1 MTVEA
6 IRLQNFMA
14 FEDTD
19 WLELRSISLLFGRNS
34 SGKSAIIRALLLL
47 KQSLNSTQ
55 ETGPLSFVTKTGID
69 QGSFRETV
77 HKQQKDLA
85 EDESESRNM
94 IFSFRCNLEKEL
106 ILDQLRE
113 RLNPDQIESWQPN
126 INLNDLTWVD
136 ISVGFAW
143 NKNKQTVDHTM
154 IRLDLPFQKGQTK
167 EQPSPVIF
175 AYEKLDYYTAN
186 ELGEGEWFWSDIL
199 QASKE
204 HWPSLTIRANEHGFW
219 PTITNPETMENHAS
233 SRDFK
238 FLTDL
243 LKKAQTKIENFLKS
257 IKYIGPIRPQPERV
271 FAIDRWTGLEW
282 RQRGMGAFLDFLAN
296 QVDAGTLEKL
306 DAWLRHLELG
316 QEINVERARSISG
329 LDALC
334 QVMVDESP
342 ERKFNL
348 KDAGFGA
355 SQVLPVLLQ
364 SLSANLGSLVIIE
377 QPELHLHPAAQ
388 AILADLFVDC
398 ANRRGVSFMVETH
411 SEHLLLRLERRI
423 SETSYDKIQSDKE
436 MSVRN
441 GGYSLES
448 SMLSLVFV
456 SRTHGDSR
464 LEFIQVDKYGQLEK
478 PSVAFQDFFR
488 YDYDD
493 VVHLTR
499 TTADIMNLEDKN
511 EGGN

>member
-14 FEDTD
+14 FNDTD
-19 WLELRSISLLFGRNS
+19 WLELKPISLLFGRNS

-47 KQSLNSTQ
+47 KQSLNSSL
-55 ETGPLSFVTKTGID
+55 ETGPLTFVTKEGID
-69 QGSFRETV
+69 QGSFKESV
-77 HKQQKDLA
+77 HKKN
-85 EDESESRNM
+85 EEEVENRSM
-94 IFSFRCNLEKEL
+94 IFCFRCSLEKEP
-106 ILDQLRE
+106 ILDHLRK
-113 RLNPDQIESWQPN
+113 RLKSDQIESWQPN
-126 INLNDLTWVD
+126 IKLDNLKWID
-136 ISVGFAW
+136 ISVGFTW
-143 NKNKQTVDHTM
+143 NADKQTVDHTM
-154 IRLDLPFQKGQTK
+154 IRLDLPFQKNQTK
-167 EQPSPVIF
+167 DQASPVIF

-199 QASKE
+199 QVSKE
-204 HWPSLTIRANEHGFW
+204 YWPSLAIRASARGFW
-219 PTITNPETMENHAS
+219 PTFANSETMASHALS
-233 SRDFK
+233 SDSK

-243 LKKAQTKIENFLKS
+243 LQVAQTKVEIFLKS
-257 IKYIGPIRPQPERV
+257 IKYIGPIRPQPERI
-271 FAIDRWTGLEW
+271 FTIDRWTGLEW
-282 RQRGMGAFLDFLAN
+282 RQRGMGAFLDFLTN
-296 QVDAGTLEKL
+296 QVDADTLEKL
-306 DAWLRHLELG
+306 DEWLRHLELG

-329 LDALC
+329 FDALC
-334 QVMVDESP
+334 QVMVHESL
-342 ERKFNL
+342 EAKFNI
-348 KDAGFGA
+348 KDIGFGA

-388 AILADLFVDC
+388 AILADLFIDC
-398 ANRRGVSFMVETH
+398 ANRRGVSFIVETH
-411 SEHLLLRLERRI
+411 SEHLLLRLQRRI
-423 SETSYDKIQSDKE
+423 SETSYDKIQPDKE

-448 SMLSLVFV
+448 STLSLVFV
-456 SRTHGDSR
+456 SRAHGDSR

-478 PSVAFQDFFR
+478 PSMAFQDFFR

-499 TTADIMNLEDKN
+499 TTADIMNLENKN